1 MDGWMDA
8 LQLGAGGWGACM
20 MDAHGHGHAHAP
32 PCWLARE
39 KARRIDRTH
48 MLSYAYTERKIML
61 GCREI
66 AK

>member
-32 PCWLARE
+32 PVGWPE
-39 KARRIDRTH
+39 RRH
-48 MLSYAYTERKIML
+48 VV
-61 GCREI
+61 
-66 AK
+66 